1 VTETGKVF
9 RGRLLVVAFEGW
21 NDAGDAASSAVR
33 TLQEQ
38 LEVIPLISVD
48 SETYYDFQF
57 NRPTIG
63 FDDDGNR
70 TLTWPTSTVYCPLVP
85 GQSLPEPVEEPMLNV
100 TGTNTAN
107 IYLLQGVEPSRNWQ
121 TFVTEIMD
129 VALAAD
135 ISGMVFLG
143 AMLADVPHSRPVPT
157 FVSSENAQVR
167 TQLEVE
173 RSTYEGP
180 VGILSVLADAAE
192 TAGIPTVSIW
202 ASVPHYVHH
211 GPCPKATLA
220 LIDKLEEIVD
230 VVIPRGT
237 LVEDTAE
244 WQKNIDK
251 LAQDDEDMT
260 AYITQLEQA
269 RDVVDSPEATG
280 ESIAQEFERFL
291 RSEDKPDSPGAPGLG
306 GPAGPSTPPAPPKA

>member
-1 VTETGKVF
+1 MSEKPKVF
-9 RGRLLVVAFEGW
+9 GGRLLVVAFEGW
-21 NDAGDAASSAVR
+21 NDAGDAATSAVR

-38 LEVIPLISVD
+38 LDVIPLFAVD
-48 SETYYDFQF
+48 SETYYDYQF

-63 FDDDGNR
+63 FDDEGNR
-70 TLTWPTSTVYCPLVP
+70 TLTWPTSTMFAPLMP
-85 GQSLPEPVEEPMLNV
+85 GQSLPEPTEEPMLNV

-135 ISGMVFLG
+135 SSGMVLLG
-143 AMLADVPHSRPVPT
+143 AMLADVPHTRPVPT
-157 FVSSENAQVR
+157 FVSSENSQVR
-167 TQLEVE
+167 SQLDIE

-180 VGILSVLADAAE
+180 VGILSVIADAAE
-192 TAGIPTVSIW
+192 SAGIPTVSIW

-230 VVIPRGT
+230 VVIPRGS

-251 LAQDDEDMT
+251 LAADDEDMT

-291 RSEDKPDSPGAPGLG
+291 RSEDKPDSSGPSGLG
-306 GPAGPSTPPAPPKA
+306 GPPKA

>member
-1 VTETGKVF
+1 MSDIGKVF
-9 RGRLLVVAFEGW
+9 GGRMLVVAFEGW
-21 NDAGDAASSAVR
+21 NDAGDAATSAVR

-38 LEVIPLISVD
+38 LDVIALFAVD
-48 SETYYDFQF
+48 SETYYDYQF

-70 TLTWPTSTVYCPLVP
+70 SLTWPTSTMYAPLMP
-85 GQSLPEPVEEPMLNV
+85 GQSMPEPLDEPMLNV

-121 TFVTEIMD
+121 TFVTEVMD

-135 ISGMVFLG
+135 ISGIVLLG
-143 AMLADVPHSRPVPT
+143 AMLADVPHTRPVPT
-157 FVSSENAQVR
+157 FVSSENSHVR
-167 TQLEVE
+167 SQLEVE

-180 VGILSVLADAAE
+180 VGILSVIADAAE
-192 TAGIPTVSIW
+192 SAGIPTVSIW

-251 LAQDDEDMT
+251 LAADDEDMT
-260 AYITQLEQA
+260 AYITQLEAA

-291 RSEDKPDSPGAPGLG
+291 RSEDKPDSNGTAGFG
-306 GPAGPSTPPAPPKA
+306 GPTGPPAPPKA

>member
-1 VTETGKVF
+1 MSEKDKVF

-38 LEVIPLISVD
+38 LEVIELISVD

-63 FDDDGNR
+63 FDDESNR
-70 TLTWPTSTVYCPLVP
+70 TLAWPTSTLYAPLVP

-157 FVSSENAQVR
+157 FVSSDNVQVR
-167 TQLEVE
+167 SQLEVE

-180 VGILSVLADAAE
+180 VGILSVLAIAAE
-192 TAGIPTVSIW
+192 SAGIPTVSVW

-220 LIDKLEEIVD
+220 LIDKLEEIID

-291 RSEDKPDSPGAPGLG
+291 RSEDKPDSN
-306 GPAGPSTPPAPPKA
+306 GPAGFGGPTGLTGPPKA